1 MNFIEWELSRGAE
14 IDEDITTSYNLNR
27 TCFYPLPGY
36 IYIVNL
42 PPHLFMYECKYISC

>member
-27 TCFYPLPGY
+27 TCFYSLQD
-36 IYIVNL
+36 YIVMNL
-42 PPHLFMYECKYISC
+42 PPPLFMYECKYISC